1 MSVIATMDL
10 PQHTMIVGVQ
20 TTSNRPSTPEEIA
33 ARCADKIVYVPAH
46 ADQDAQDRATEVKD
60 RIAALVAHYISEAI
74 KSDRA
79 MVYHKLETAGHPGI
93 AELVRSF

>member
-20 TTSNRPSTPEEIA
+20 TTSNRTSTPEEIA

-46 ADQDAQDRATEVKD
+46 ADQDSQDRATEVRN

-79 MVYHKLETAGHPGI
+79 VVYNKLDAAGHHDI
-93 AELVRSF
+93 SELIRSF

>member
-1 MSVIATMDL
+1 MSVSAVMDL
-10 PQHTMIVGVQ
+10 PQNTMIVGVQ
-20 TTSNRPSTPEEIA
+20 TTTNRTSTPEEIA

-60 RIAALVAHYISEAI
+60 RISALVAHYISEAI

-79 MVYHKLETAGHPGI
+79 VVCSKLDAAGHTDT